1 MTRFTDRVA
10 RDLSQIADQASP
22 SSPTAWESI
31 RQRVADQA
39 DASTMEVIML
49 TPNDNDPT
57 NRSRIVW
64 LVAASVVVIA
74 LVGGLVAV
82 ANRDTAENLPAD
94 QPVSS
99 TPSDDPT
106 PIDGE
111 RDGEPDSESTTQSG
125 DVLPDVEPIAS
136 GQYTMTCDVTETMV
150 FAADDVGTAPQRCA
164 LTGDPLPIDPVQ
176 ELSLE
181 LYRTDAPTVAF
192 TVRNDDGYLSAGY
205 TYTPGAAAPGDEDS
219 VDVARAGV
227 PVTRAV
233 GLFSGTDRYAG
244 ETITAFIRS
253 QNDIDLLVDWTV
265 EPDLEPRG
273 GSEPG
278 AMSAE
283 LTMECE
289 ATFVGQDVAEQR
301 IEQAC
306 TFTGD
311 DERFVPAPQTFDT
324 RLFSTDGEPI
334 GSRSDMT
341 SFVVAT
347 NDNGFLFSGIASD
360 ASTFRAVGV
369 RPGTGEFAGL
379 LIHDVYDIEV
389 DDSANATAT
398 VHSSVSPDET

>member
-22 SSPTAWESI
+22 SSTTAWESI
-31 RQRVADQA
+31 RQRIADQA
-39 DASTMEVIML
+39 DESTMEVIML

-57 NRSRIVW
+57 KRSRIVW
-64 LVAASVVVIA
+64 LVAASVAVIA

-111 RDGEPDSESTTQSG
+111 PDSESTTQSG

-150 FAADDVGTAPQRCA
+150 FDADDVGTAPQRCA
-164 LTGDPLPIDPVQ
+164 LTGDPLPIDPDQ

-181 LYRTDAPTVAF
+181 LYRTDASTVAF
-192 TVRNDDGYLSAGY
+192 TVSNDDGYLSAGY
-205 TYTPGAAAPGDEDS
+205 TYTPGAATPGGEDP
-219 VDVARAGV
+219 VDATRAGF
-227 PVTRAV
+227 PVTRAI
-233 GLFSGTDRYAG
+233 GLFSGTDRYDG

-253 QNDIDLLVDWTV
+253 QNDVDLLVDWTT
-265 EPDLEPRG
+265 ELDLESPG
-273 GSEPG
+273 DSESG
-278 AMSAE
+278 AVSAE
-283 LTMECE
+283 LTMECQ

-311 DERFVPAPQTFDT
+311 DERFVPAPQTFDA
-324 RLFSTDGEPI
+324 RLFSTDGEPL
-334 GSRSDMT
+334 GSRPDMA
-341 SFVVAT
+341 SFVIGT

-360 ASTFRAVGV
+360 ASSFRAVGV
-369 RPGTGEFAGL
+369 RPGTGEFEGM
-379 LIHDVYDIEV
+379 LIHDVYDVEV

-398 VHSSVSPDET
+398 VRSSVFSDDT